1 MQSVL
6 CQAFLGDTLYTGL
19 FDGNLVQWAGT
30 AIKSSIKA
38 HTDGVHA
45 LYSRPSQAG
54 LISGGGDGLIIFWS
68 PGAGGV
74 LQQTKQ
80 IDIKVP
86 EVKSMMPKVR
96 SVCENAANGMI
107 LVGTRGGEIVE
118 FGGPK
123 PVVLM
128 RSHFEGELWGL
139 ATHPVRQEYVTVGQD
154 NVMAIWDIKTRK

>member
-1 MQSVL
+1 M
-6 CQAFLGDTLYTGL
+6 
-19 FDGNLVQWAGT
+19 
-30 AIKSSIKA
+30 KA
-38 HTDGVHA
+38 HTDGIHA
-45 LYSRPSQAG
+45 LSTRPNQAG

-68 PGAGGV
+68 PGPGGV

-96 SVCENAANGMI
+96 SVCENATNGMI

-123 PVVLM
+123 P
-128 RSHFEGELWGL
+128 
-139 ATHPVRQEYVTVGQD
+139 
-154 NVMAIWDIKTRK
+154 